1 MTDGGSTS
9 IRYRVDPRDVPAVK
23 AARRLHL
30 SEHEFRQ
37 KLPDLI
43 RRGFPEADPTTGMF
57 DLEAIDEWRRRRNPH
72 LFLTPQSQA
81 RDAASVV
88 PGRLG
93 GRKVG

>member
-1 MTDGGSTS
+1 MTTKGLTS
-9 IRYRVDPRDVPAVK
+9 IRYRVDPRDVPASK

-30 SEHEFRQ
+30 SEREFLD
-37 KLPDLI
+37 KLPNLI

-57 DLEAIDEWRRRRNPH
+57 DLDAIDVWRRRRYPH
-72 LFLTPQSQA
+72 LFLSPQSQA

-93 GRKVG
+93 ERNIG